1 MTAALLSFPNPP
13 DARVCHELR
22 TLCRDFAL
30 TAEQSARVL
39 GRFLGTVREG
49 RSNAVGMMEA
59 RRVLRSFESAPCDL
73 GGAA

>member
-1 MTAALLSFPNPP
+1 MTASVLSFPSPP

-30 TAEQSARVL
+30 TGEQSTRVL
-39 GRFLGTVREG
+39 GRFLATVREG

-59 RRVLRSFESAPCDL
+59 RRVMRSYESAPCDF